1 MKNYVQRGENITVAA
16 PTGGVSSG
24 NLIIVGAL
32 AGVAVA
38 DAAAGDAV
46 TLATVGVF
54 TLPKRLSASFASGAV
69 IAWTLPEAYAD
80 VAGSGRYPIG
90 VCTEPATPGEAS
102 VKVRLDGVSTVAAA

>member
-38 DAAAGDAV
+38 DAAEGDAV
-46 TLATVGVF
+46 TLATVGVYS
-54 TLPKRLSASFASGAV
+54 LPKRLSASFATGAV
-69 IAWTLPEAYAD
+69 VAWTLPEAYAD
-80 VAGSGRYPIG
+80 VAASGRYPIG
-90 VCTEPATPGEAS
+90 VAIEAAGNGTTEVITRLNGIAT
-102 VKVRLDGVSTVAAA
+102 AAA